1 MPYVEEP
8 REGVYELHND
18 EVKPLLWSRW
28 HAGSFGAGA
37 FPAAFRAT
45 LKRISELE
53 RRGGS

>member
-1 MPYVEEP
+1 MPRVEE
-8 REGVYELHND
+8 RRDGVYEIHHD
-18 EVKPLLWSRW
+18 KIIPLLWSRW

-53 RRGGS
+53 RRGGP